1 MSKPEKKRIYFE
13 YERMEP
19 FKWPEPRDIRTQLE
33 TRMFGKYKDSK
44 ISKIPLST
52 EFILKVIK
60 AKSADQADKILL
72 KYKVVNVD
80 WEQTREMSDEVFD
93 RKMFKWVKG
102 DGGDYGGG
110 GGDMGGDFGGGGHG
124 GY

>member
-1 MSKPEKKRIYFE
+1 MSKQKIYFE

-33 TRMFGKYKDSK
+33 VRMCGKYKNCK
-44 ISKIPLST
+44 VSKIPLST
-52 EFILKVIK
+52 EFVLKVIK
-60 AKSADQADKILL
+60 AKTADQADKILL

-80 WEQTREMSDEVFD
+80 WEQVRELDEVFD

-102 DGGDYGGG
+102 DGGEHGEGPDCGGYN
-110 GGDMGGDFGGGGHG
+110 DGGGHG